1 MRRYLQLVVSNL
13 PMPVFLVDLWL
24 FGWTVLFTFNQKG
37 IGCGPKNTIA
47 TLDQRVIGC
56 WSI

>member
-1 MRRYLQLVVSNL
+1 MRRYLISNL